1 MPRQN
6 TFEDDSLASEV
17 VFEKLVIEED
27 SDHIIQDLER
37 LPFVQIKVLGLGLS
51 ASVDEVRYTH
61 TGAVFARKTITFPGL
76 KDREAREEY
85 FNNEV
90 SIMRS
95 LKGHRHIIK
104 LYATWVWKKQF
115 GLILDPA
122 ANGGSLDHYL
132 VNYWE
137 ALEKP
142 KASKMKI
149 ETMRMALE
157 RAFGCLANGLAY
169 IHKHGIRHR
178 DIKPPNILMHDHSV
192 IITDFGASKD
202 TIQTGENTTEGPVDQ
217 QTRKYSAP
225 EVFDG
230 KKRSFEADVY
240 SLGCVYIELLSI
252 LSKAIQNDMKLP
264 FSKIMDDL
272 HAEILG
278 VELPSRLEFLRS
290 IILSMT
296 SKNRESR
303 VKITSIAADICQQDG
318 FHCDE
323 CIHVPEPAQSYS
335 SYSEWVYDAEQQLH
349 YCYMLDE
356 EGKEIGYIWEGDPP
370 TMDFHSF
377 DGPRCVLPPS
387 LVLFCATR
395 WTRHG
400 LRISCPSFLTRFSSS
415 DDTQSNA
422 TESEHGAPYLLSALR
437 PLLPSVVSG
446 EDIESEFSKV
456 LVCRNFT
463 HLTRMAEYRR
473 VRKSSHAEFFV
484 LGRVS
489 YC

>member
-6 TFEDDSLASEV
+6 TFEDDSLASEA

-37 LPFVQIKVLGLGLS
+37 LPFVHIKSLGSGLS
-51 ASVDEVRYTH
+51 AFVEEVRYTH
-61 TGAVFARKTITFPGL
+61 TGAVFAKKTITFPGL
-76 KDREAREEY
+76 RDRHAQEEY

-104 LYATWVWKKQF
+104 LYATWVCKKEF
-115 GLILDPA
+115 GLVLDPA
-122 ANGGSLDHYL
+122 ANGGSLGDYL

-142 KASKMKI
+142 DASKIKI
-149 ETMRMALE
+149 ETMKMGIE

-178 DIKPPNILMHDHSV
+178 DIKPLNILMHNHSV

-240 SLGCVYIELLSI
+240 SLGCVYIELLST
-252 LSKAIQNDMKLP
+252 LSQAIQHDMKLP
-264 FSKIMDDL
+264 FSKTMDDL

-278 VELPSRLEFLRS
+278 AQMPSRLGFLKS

-296 SKNRESR
+296 SRDRESR
-303 VKITSIAADICQQDG
+303 AKITSVAADICQQDG

-323 CIHVPEPAQSYS
+323 CAHVPQPAQLYS
-335 SYSEWVYDAEQQLH
+335 SCSEWVYDAEQQLH
-349 YCYMLDE
+349 YCYMMDE
-356 EGKEIGYIWEGDPP
+356 EGKEIGHMWEGDPH
-370 TMDFHSF
+370 TMVFYPF

-387 LVLFCATR
+387 SVLCDRVDQTR
-395 WTRHG
+395 
-400 LRISCPSFLTRFSSS
+400 S
-415 DDTQSNA
+415 
-422 TESEHGAPYLLSALR
+422 
-437 PLLPSVVSG
+437 
-446 EDIESEFSKV
+446 
-456 LVCRNFT
+456 T
-463 HLTRMAEYRR
+463 HI
-473 VRKSSHAEFFV
+473 VPFV
-484 LGRVS
+484 
-489 YC
+489 Y

>member
-6 TFEDDSLASEV
+6 SFEDDSLVSEV

-37 LPFVQIKVLGLGLS
+37 LPFVQIKVLGSGQS

-76 KDREAREEY
+76 RDRHVREEY

-90 SIMRS
+90 SIMRN

-142 KASKMKI
+142 NVSKIKI
-149 ETMRMALE
+149 ETMRMGLE

-178 DIKPPNILMHDHSV
+178 DIKPPNILMHDHLV

-202 TIQTGENTTEGPVDQ
+202 TIQTGENTTEGFVDQ
-217 QTRKYSAP
+217 QTPKYSAP
-225 EVFDG
+225 EVVAF

-252 LSKAIQNDMKLP
+252 LSKAIGHDIELS
-264 FSKIMDDL
+264 FSKTMDDL
-272 HAEILG
+272 HAEIFG

-296 SKNRESR
+296 LKDRESR
-303 VKITSIAADICQQDG
+303 AKITSVAADICQQDG

-323 CIHVPEPAQSYS
+323 CKHVPQTAQSYS
-335 SYSEWVYDAEQQLH
+335 SCSEWVYDTEQQLH
-349 YCYMLDE
+349 YCYMMDE
-356 EGKEIGYIWEGDPP
+356 EGKEIGHMWEGDPH
-370 TMDFHSF
+370 TMVFYRS

-387 LVLFCATR
+387 LSCATR
-395 WTRHG
+395 STH
-400 LRISCPSFLTRFSSS
+400 I
-415 DDTQSNA
+415 
-422 TESEHGAPYLLSALR
+422 
-437 PLLPSVVSG
+437 
-446 EDIESEFSKV
+446 V
-456 LVCRNFT
+456 L
-463 HLTRMAEYRR
+463 
-473 VRKSSHAEFFV
+473 FV
-484 LGRVS
+484 
-489 YC
+489 Y